1 MTFGDYLPTLFPA
14 IVALFTVGALLPLAL
29 RDPRRE
35 AVAAFVPAA
44 VASLLTVV
52 LSASALLS
60 GSVFRL
66 SSPIVESLPSMSLS
80 FYVDGVAAF
89 FMLIIGLVSTSV
101 SIYSLGYAGSYSGK
115 HSIRALGSL
124 LNLFVLSMI
133 LVTATN
139 NVFSFLL
146 FWELMS
152 LASFLLVVYE
162 HEKETNLRS
171 GITYLVMTH
180 IGTALITA
188 AFLVLYFQTGS
199 LSFDSFRSAAVN
211 LTPFTK
217 DLVFVLALAGFGTKA
232 GLVPMHIWLP
242 KAHPSAPSNVSA
254 LMSGVMLKVGIYGL
268 VRVTLDF
275 VVPSSPG
282 DAWLG
287 LLMVV
292 AGSSSALIG
301 VLYASVEHDIK
312 RALAYH
318 SVENIGIIVLG
329 LGLSVVFM
337 SFGLETLAAL
347 ALLASMYHSLNHAVF
362 KGLLFM
368 GAGSVLMRTGTADMN
383 HMGGLV
389 KKMPWT
395 ALFFL
400 VGSIAI
406 AGLPPLNGF
415 VSEWLTMQALLSS
428 YQVPNVVLQLSIGFA
443 SIAFALTLG
452 LASATFVKLFGISF
466 LSRPRSKAAE
476 EATEAP
482 RSMVAGMTIAGSL
495 CVVLGILPFVATSA
509 IASAFGFDVGLVSSY
524 APFGPLTVGYAADG
538 FRSVSGLSMPTVLVL
553 TASVGAALLGFVK
566 VAGSARKTTTRPYT
580 TWEGGFGALDER
592 TEYTATSLSQPIRT
606 VFKWFFR
613 PHTSVKR
620 EYYSDSNHLVRRSV
634 SVTSETREVFEDH
647 LYAPALHGVVWVL
660 DRVRRIQTGK
670 INSYL
675 LYVMIAT
682 IALLLLVVFQP

>member
-1 MTFGDYLPTLFPA
+1 
-14 IVALFTVGALLPLAL
+14 
-29 RDPRRE
+29 
-35 AVAAFVPAA
+35 
-44 VASLLTVV
+44 
-52 LSASALLS
+52 
-60 GSVFRL
+60 
-66 SSPIVESLPSMSLS
+66 
-80 FYVDGVAAF
+80 
-89 FMLIIGLVSTSV
+89 
-101 SIYSLGYAGSYSGK
+101 
-115 HSIRALGSL
+115 
-124 LNLFVLSMI
+124 
-133 LVTATN
+133 
-139 NVFSFLL
+139 
-146 FWELMS
+146 
-152 LASFLLVVYE
+152 
-162 HEKETNLRS
+162 
-171 GITYLVMTH
+171 
-180 IGTALITA
+180 
-188 AFLVLYFQTGS
+188 
-199 LSFDSFRSAAVN
+199 
-211 LTPFTK
+211 
-217 DLVFVLALAGFGTKA
+217 
-232 GLVPMHIWLP
+232 
-242 KAHPSAPSNVSA
+242 
-254 LMSGVMLKVGIYGL
+254 
-268 VRVTLDF
+268 VTLDF
-275 VVPSSPG
+275 VVPSTPG

-292 AGSSSALIG
+292 AGSSSALVG

-347 ALLASMYHSLNHAVF
+347 SLLASMYHSLNHAVF

-368 GAGSVLMRTGTADMN
+368 GAGSVLMSTGTADMN
-383 HMGGLV
+383 QMGGLA

-476 EATEAP
+476 GATEAP
-482 RSMVAGMTIAGSL
+482 RSMIAGMTFAGSL
-495 CVVLGILPFVATSA
+495 CVVLGVLPFVATSA
-509 IASAFGFDVGLVSSY
+509 IASSFGFDIGLVSSY

-538 FRSVSGLSMPTVLVL
+538 LRSVSSLSMPTVLVL
-553 TASVGAALLGFVK
+553 IGSVGAALLGFVA
-566 VAGSARKTTTRPYT
+566 VAGSGRKTITRPYT

-592 TEYTATSLSQPIRT
+592 TEYTASSLSQPIRT
-606 VFKWFFR
+606 VFKSFFR
-613 PHTSVKR
+613 PHTTVKR
-620 EYYSDSNHLVRRSV
+620 EYYSDSNHLIKRSV
-634 SVTSETREVFEDH
+634 SVASETREIFEDH
-647 LYAPALHGVVWVL
+647 LYSPALRAVVAVL

-675 LYVMIAT
+675 LYIMIVT
-682 IALLLLVVFQP
+682 ISLLLLVVFQP

>member
-1 MTFGDYLPTLFPA
+1 MTFGEYIPTLFA
-14 IVALFTVGALLPLAL
+14 AVVGLFIAGTLAPLAF

-35 AVAAFVPAA
+35 AIAAFAPAA
-44 VASLLTVV
+44 AASLLAAV
-52 LSASALLS
+52 LSASVLLS
-60 GSVFRL
+60 HSEVRF
-66 SSPIVESLPSMSLS
+66 SSQIIEAIPTMSLS
-80 FYVDGVAAF
+80 FYIDGISAF
-89 FMLIIGLVSTSV
+89 FMLIIGLVATCVSV
-101 SIYSLGYAGSYSGK
+101 YSVGYVGSYAEG
-115 HSIRALGSL
+115 HSVKTLGSL
-124 LNLFVLSMI
+124 LNLFVLSMV

-152 LASFLLVVYE
+152 LASFFLVVYE

-171 GITYLVMTH
+171 GVVYLVMTH
-180 IGTALITA
+180 IGTAMITA
-188 AFLVLYFQTGS
+188 AFLVMYFQTGS
-199 LSFDSFRSAAVN
+199 LSFDSFRAAAGQ
-211 LTPFTK
+211 LSPFTR
-217 DLVFVLALAGFGTKA
+217 DLVFVLALGGFGTKA
-232 GLVPMHIWLP
+232 GLVPMHVWLP

-254 LMSGVMLKVGIYGL
+254 LMSGVMLKVGIYGI

-275 VVPSSPG
+275 VVPNTPAY
-282 DAWLG
+282 AWLG

-292 AGSSSALIG
+292 AGASSGLVG

-337 SFGLETLAAL
+337 SYGLTTIAAL

-383 HMGGLV
+383 QMGGLA
-389 KKMPWT
+389 KRMPWT
-395 ALFFL
+395 SLFFL

-415 VSEWLTMQALLSS
+415 VSEWLTLQALLSS
-428 YQVPNVVLQLSIGFA
+428 YQVPNAVLQLSIGFA

-466 LSRPRSKAAE
+466 LSRPRSKPAE

-482 RSMVAGMTIAGSL
+482 RSMIAGMAIAGSL
-495 CVVLGILPFVATSA
+495 CVLLGVLPVLATSA
-509 IASAFGFDVGLVSSY
+509 VSSAFAFDVQLVGSY
-524 APFGPLTVGYAADG
+524 APFGPLTVGYTADG
-538 FRSVSGLSMPTVLVL
+538 IGSVTSLSMPTVLL
-553 TASVGAALLGFVK
+553 LAASGGAALLGFAA
-566 VAGSARKTTTRPYT
+566 VAGSGRRTTTRHYT

-606 VFKWFFR
+606 VFKSFFR

-620 EYYSDSNHLVRRSV
+620 EYFSETNHQLKKSV
-634 SVTSETREVFEDH
+634 SVISETREVFEDY
-647 LYAPALHGVVWVL
+647 LYAPSLRGVVYVL
-660 DRVRRIQTGK
+660 DRVRRIQSGK
-670 INSYL
+670 INSYF
-675 LYVMIAT
+675 LYIMLVT
-682 IALLLLVVFQP
+682 IALLALVVFQP